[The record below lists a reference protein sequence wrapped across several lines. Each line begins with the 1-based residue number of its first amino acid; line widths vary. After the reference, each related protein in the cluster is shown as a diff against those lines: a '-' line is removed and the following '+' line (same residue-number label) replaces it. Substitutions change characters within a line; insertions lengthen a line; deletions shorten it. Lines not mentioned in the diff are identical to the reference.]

1 MSSPVDSKIST
12 IRSNI
17 HETLLAKNYSQ
28 EYIALKLAIS
38 QNAYCKIEMGASMIS
53 LERALMI
60 ADILDVD
67 LALLIGEQSK

>member
-17 HETLLAKNYSQ
+17 RELRLAKNYSQ
-28 EYIALKLAIS
+28 EYIAVKLGIS
-38 QNAYCKIEMGASMIS
+38 QNAYCKIEIGTSMIS
-53 LERALMI
+53 LEKALMI

-67 LALLIGEQSK
+67 LALLIGDQRK